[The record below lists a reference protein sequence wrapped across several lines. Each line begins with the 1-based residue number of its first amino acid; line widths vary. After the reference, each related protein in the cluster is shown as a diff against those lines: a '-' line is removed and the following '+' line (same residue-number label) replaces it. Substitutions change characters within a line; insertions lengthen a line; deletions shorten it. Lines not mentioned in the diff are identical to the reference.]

1 MAIIIIQFLK
11 HFHHPNKILYDYLEL
26 IPTPTHGPGNQSTFC
41 LYSSG
46 FSGYVIYINRITLI
60 IICYTSSFVLYSE
73 VPKGLY
79 LIELFIY
86 NV

>member
-1 MAIIIIQFLK
+1 MTTIIIQFLK
-11 HFHHPNKILYDYLEL
+11 HFHHPNKILHDYLEL
-26 IPTPTHGPGNQSTFC
+26 IPIPDPSNQSTFC
-41 LYSSG
+41 LYRSG
-46 FSGYVIYINRITLI
+46 FSGYVIHINRTTLI

-73 VPKGLY
+73 FPKGLY